1 MQNMRHSLGFRAPGK
16 TGEYMVA
23 YRILQDQQTVSS
35 GITLFRVQPPL
46 ALKLEPYWLKSQ
58 VIRVIADLDKV
69 DRQTDALA
77 KLTIENENG
86 DILSQSEATVKADA
100 LVQSMLVSTK
110 GLKPDYYRV
119 RMKLLDQAGQ
129 LIVQNTQPIHKP
141 QTPVWTWVLTT
152 ENRPAYFSVGTRQNS
167 ATAQT
172 LIRKPIQELHP
183 ESRSITFRLQVTQ

>member
-1 MQNMRHSLGFRAPGK
+1 MSHDSQAEFTKDVNLEDQVKFARGFYEPVPDAIAKPSAHVQQNMRHSLGFRAPGK

-129 LIVQNTQPIHKP
+129 LIVQNTQPIDKP
-141 QTPVWTWVLTT
+141 QTPV
-152 ENRPAYFSVGTRQNS
+152 
-167 ATAQT
+167 
-172 LIRKPIQELHP
+172 
-183 ESRSITFRLQVTQ
+183 